1 MKYLKTID
9 IWAMGDAVRSGQLR
23 LLPGQW
29 VRCGS
34 QGETCRFVRVSM
46 GGVLHVIHNSGI
58 RETSNRK
65 FLRMMRE
72 QKKFAAGVA
81 ERRKLRENTPVAN
94 NNEVSHVG

>member
-29 VRCGS
+29 VRCGGDG
-34 QGETCRFVRVSM
+34 QTCRFVRCGA
-46 GGVLHVIHNSGI
+46 GGVLHVIHNGS
-58 RETSNRK
+58 ESSNRK

-72 QKKFAAGVA
+72 QKEFAAGVA
-81 ERRKLRENTPVAN
+81 ERRKLRENSIVAN
-94 NNEVSHVG
+94 NNEVRP